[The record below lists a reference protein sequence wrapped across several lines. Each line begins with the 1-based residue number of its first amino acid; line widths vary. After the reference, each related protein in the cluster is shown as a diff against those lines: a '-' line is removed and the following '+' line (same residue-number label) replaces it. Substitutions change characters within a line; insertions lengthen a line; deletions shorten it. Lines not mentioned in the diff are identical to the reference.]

1 MGHAG
6 EDAGD
11 STAAE
16 MLKASDRLPIASV
29 MAPVAIGPSVCP
41 TPKEIVHMAIALG
54 QVAGG
59 GVGVLKT
66 LERLP
71 LGPVV
76 LFHIQKVQPQS
87 KKSHCGQ
94 RFTALSRLT

>member
-59 GVGVLKT
+59 GVGVLKLWSDFLSDRWSCFT
-66 LERLP
+66 
-71 LGPVV
+71 
-76 LFHIQKVQPQS
+76 F
-87 KKSHCGQ
+87 KKFNLNPKSPTVDNASP
-94 RFTALSRLT
+94 R